1 MNQIS
6 EIIGELGGSM
16 KQLNDQFINNFNRK
30 AQLTIAKELKSEP
43 ESAIKMIDKQAEVE
57 VNLQKTLA
65 DLNQAA

>member
-1 MNQIS
+1 MS
-6 EIIGELGGSM
+6 EVIGELGGSM